1 MSQSKSGT
9 IKRRHKAKRSPTPAQ
24 GESTA
29 VLKQKVAA
37 LEQAVEHLVQ
47 TVMHNNELYA
57 RAFHMTDGH
66 LWVLK
71 RITEDS
77 AARPKAIKLNAD
89 GTIAFAEYYAE
100 FAVYLEKMR
109 AEAQAPKKAEE
120 PVAATTYPVV
130 EFGGDANVTAP

>member
-9 IKRRHKAKRSPTPAQ
+9 VKRRHKARRNSAPAQ

-57 RAFHMTDGH
+57 RAFHLTDGH

-77 AARPKAIKLNAD
+77 VARPKVVKLNED
-89 GTIAFAEYYAE
+89 GTIAFAEYYTE
-100 FAVYLEKMR
+100 FNAYLEKVR
-109 AEAQAPKKAEE
+109 AASQAPKAPEE
-120 PVAATTYPVV
+120 PAAATAYPVV
-130 EFGGDANVTAP
+130 EFGGDANVQAP